1 MQTSPRH
8 TGVVVRR
15 ALAPLAGVLVL
26 AASAGTLA
34 AQGHAGHSTP
44 AAAAKKGD
52 STARH
57 AEGEAHH
64 AIPWKALDAY
74 HTLMAASWH
83 PARDR
88 NDLAP
93 FRAKATEFAAAART
107 LTSEPVPAACGGPA
121 KASRVAALV
130 QASEAAAKMAGDR
143 GVADASLKAALRE
156 AHERFHAVEEGC
168 GGKH

>member
-74 HTLMAASWH
+74 HTRPGTATISRRS
-83 PARDR
+83 ARR
-88 NDLAP
+88 RP
-93 FRAKATEFAAAART
+93 SSRPRRAR
-107 LTSEPVPAACGGPA
+107 
-121 KASRVAALV
+121 
-130 QASEAAAKMAGDR
+130 
-143 GVADASLKAALRE
+143 
-156 AHERFHAVEEGC
+156 
-168 GGKH
+168 